1 MQQHAG
7 ISVPIPVDA
16 DSLWREIGGF
26 GAVAEWHPMLAEV
39 DCEGEAPGAR
49 RTARAKDGSRQVERL
64 QKTDPRKHYYRYAIE
79 QSSLPVRNYVAE
91 LRVDDNGNGSSTVT
105 WQADFDV
112 PDKHRAETV
121 RMVESFLKAGVES
134 LKKRHA
140 GANGG

>member
-26 GAVAEWHPMLAEV
+26 GAVAQWHPMLDQV
-39 DCEGEAPGAR
+39 DCEGDGPGAR

-64 QKTDPRKHYYRYAIE
+64 NKTDPRKHFYRYSIE
-79 QSSLPVRNYVAE
+79 QSSLPVRNYTAE
-91 LRVDDNGNGSSTVT
+91 LRVYDNGNGSSTVT
-105 WQADFDV
+105 WLADFDV
-112 PDKHRAETV
+112 ADKHRAETV
-121 RMVESFLKAGVES
+121 RIVEGFLKAGVDN

-140 GANGG
+140 QPSW